1 MSYIDSKILKQIS
14 NAQNVVILTGA
25 GISAES
31 GVPTFRGNEG
41 LWKNIDP
48 IKLASQEAFSKN
60 PELVW
65 EWYEYRKSIINSV
78 KPNPGHYAL
87 YELET
92 LFNTFTLC
100 TQNVDGLHQMAGS
113 KNVLE
118 LHGNIHKS
126 RCNRCYQNY
135 DNIHYSKT
143 TELPKCTCGALL
155 RPNVVWFGENLP
167 EDVIEAS
174 FKAAV
179 SANVFIVAGTSSVV
193 YPAAMLPQEASK
205 NGALLI
211 EINMTE
217 TPLTPLVDQF
227 IPGKTG
233 EKIPELLKSIHTFRK
248 INA

>member
-1 MSYIDSKILKQIS
+1 MSYIDSKFLEQIS
-14 NAQNVVILTGA
+14 NAQNIVVLTGA

-31 GVPTFRGNEG
+31 GVPTFRGKEG

-48 IKLASQEAFSKN
+48 IKLASQEAFIQN

-78 KPNPGHYAL
+78 SPNPGHYAL
-87 YELET
+87 CELES
-92 LFNTFTLC
+92 LYNSFTLC

-126 RCNRCYQNY
+126 RCNRCYQKY

-143 TELPKCTCGALL
+143 AELPKCTCGALL
-155 RPNVVWFGENLP
+155 RPSVVWFGENLQK
-167 EDVIEAS
+167 DVIEAS
-174 FKAAV
+174 FKAAE
-179 SANVFIVAGTSSVV
+179 SANVFIVAGTSSIV
-193 YPAAMLPQEASK
+193 YPAAMLPQEAGK

-227 IPGKTG
+227 MSGKTG
-233 EKIPELLKSIHTFRK
+233 EILPELLKSIHTLRK
-248 INA
+248 VNA